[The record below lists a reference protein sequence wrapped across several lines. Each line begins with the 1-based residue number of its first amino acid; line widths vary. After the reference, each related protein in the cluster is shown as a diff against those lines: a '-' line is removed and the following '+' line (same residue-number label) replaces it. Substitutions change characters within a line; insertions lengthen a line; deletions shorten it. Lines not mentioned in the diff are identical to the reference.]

1 MRKERE
7 MLLEKK
13 MIRIKKVMKDYH
25 NAFDRS
31 LRFRRFMESFK
42 DDRHEYRLY
51 FEKMTDAEIRCIELD
66 EALSKLI
73 SEYQLLKL
81 Q

>member
-1 MRKERE
+1 MKEKQ

-25 NAFDRS
+25 NALDRS
-31 LRFRRFMESFK
+31 LRFRKFMESFK

-66 EALSKLI
+66 ESLSRLI
-73 SEYQLLKL
+73 AEYQLLKI